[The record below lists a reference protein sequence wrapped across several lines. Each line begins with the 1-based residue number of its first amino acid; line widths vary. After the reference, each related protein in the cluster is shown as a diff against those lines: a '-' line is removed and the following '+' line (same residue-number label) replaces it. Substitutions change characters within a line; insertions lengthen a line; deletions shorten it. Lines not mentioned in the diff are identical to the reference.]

1 MQVFKYA
8 AFFSVLSVLTS
19 FSVTA
24 ANAACREERVDLR
37 GAWGQAGFTVEVAQ
51 THRDRAKGLMGRTEM
66 PLGQGMLFV
75 YPFAHEPAFWMKNT
89 LIPLDMLFLTT
100 DGRVAFIHKNAQP
113 GDLTPVSGG
122 KGVRY
127 VLELNGGLAEKIGIT
142 VGSQLKSPFIKQRV
156 ALWPCDEN

>member
-1 MQVFKYA
+1 MRFVKYTTLVSAVVFVLA
-8 AFFSVLSVLTS
+8 LHSV
-19 FSVTA
+19 A
-24 ANAACREERVDLR
+24 ANALCRDDRVDLR
-37 GAWGQAGFTVEVAQ
+37 GDWGQAGFTVEVAQ
-51 THRDRAKGLMGRTEM
+51 THRQRAKGLMGREHLPM
-66 PLGQGMLFV
+66 GQGMLFV

-100 DGRVAFIHKNAQP
+100 DGRVVFIHDNAQP

-127 VLELNGGLAEKIGIT
+127 VLELNGGLAKKIGIT

-156 ALWPCDEN
+156 ALWPCDKN

>member
-8 AFFSVLSVLTS
+8 AFCSILSVLTS
-19 FSVTA
+19 FPITA
-24 ANAACREERVDLR
+24 ANAACRDDRVDLR
-37 GAWGQAGFTVEVAQ
+37 GPWGQAGFTVEVAQ
-51 THRDRAKGLMGRTEM
+51 THRERAKGLMGRLEM

-100 DGRVAFIHKNAQP
+100 DGRVAFIHKSAQP

-142 VGSQLKSPFIKQRV
+142 VGSELKSPFIKQRV
-156 ALWPCDEN
+156 AVWPCEAN